1 MKISDQKMENQTDL
15 TSNNFPSSNDSLNI
29 QNELCPHPINWGLI
43 TNITYSTLLLITVI
57 LVIILLKK
65 ELYQYF
71 CGGPQVHFVD
81 SNREHFGWSNR

>member
-43 TNITYSTLLLITVI
+43 TYWAVILITVI
-57 LVIILLKK
+57 VMIILVRK

-81 SNREHFGWSNR
+81 SRREHVGWSNR